1 MRTTAQRQRTG
12 GRSSRRARF
21 LLLVSFLILIS
32 FLINSSSSSSS
43 SSSRSNINNNIII
56 NTLSSFSTASTTSSS
71 TETKTLNDDDDD
83 VKEEISNDRAAATAD
98 STDVD
103 DDDADFGDLDNN
115 HHHHHHNNNN
125 NNSNKINSKNGS
137 SGGSGGPKSTR
148 LFRNMFKDGFSGDFI
163 MTQQKYTKLPRN
175 SPIRVAKYMSQCIS
189 DSPPRGCDLEA
200 AKADPPRGRGWQRV
214 ARITKELLHEFPA
227 VDSHFKGFRKYKT
240 CSIVGNGGS
249 LKLKKYGKYID
260 EAEAVI
266 RFNGGPTTNGL
277 SDYVGSKTTFR
288 FLNTQHLGF
297 HESKKEILLQH
308 VTVEETMQK
317 FVNFKKR
324 FSGEIYVI
332 DGDFHQL
339 VLDTME
345 DGAASNGFYGLLF
358 GLERCEKVTLWGFA
372 KGWNKP
378 STGSI
383 KLKYHYYDDVEPNES
398 QLKRDELEAPK
409 VANFVAK
416 HANIFAYGEISY

>member
-1 MRTTAQRQRTG
+1 MPSAKRAGKRTRFRLLCLFGFFILVGFLITPRKSTSSSLQHSATTG
-12 GRSSRRARF
+12 AHDVRFENQDETSYMKNGIERERISNSFSRSS
-21 LLLVSFLILIS
+21 VSRGSSDDIANGDDESSSLI
-32 FLINSSSSSSS
+32 SSSSSSS
-43 SSSRSNINNNIII
+43 SSSIRS
-56 NTLSSFSTASTTSSS
+56 S
-71 TETKTLNDDDDD
+71 
-83 VKEEISNDRAAATAD
+83 
-98 STDVD
+98 
-103 DDDADFGDLDNN
+103 
-115 HHHHHHNNNN
+115 
-125 NNSNKINSKNGS
+125 S
-137 SGGSGGPKSTR
+137 SGGSGSGGPKRTR
-148 LFRNMFKDGFSGDFI
+148 LFRNMFKDGFNGDFI
-163 MTQQKYTKLPRN
+163 MTQQKYSKLARN
-175 SPIRVAKYMSQCIS
+175 SPIRVAKYMSQCLS

-214 ARITKELLHEFPA
+214 ARITKELLHEFPV
-227 VDSHFKGFRKYKT
+227 VDTRFKGFQKYKS
-240 CSIVGNGGS
+240 CAIVGNGGS

-260 EAEAVI
+260 EADAVI

-277 SDYVGSKTTFR
+277 SDYVGSKTTIR

-317 FVNFKKR
+317 FINFKKR
-324 FSGEIYVI
+324 FNGDIYVI

-378 STGSI
+378 TSDRA

-398 QLKRDELEAPK
+398 QLKRDDLEAPK
-409 VANFVAK
+409 VAKFVAK
-416 HANIFAYGEISY
+416 HSDIFEYGEMSH

>member
-1 MRTTAQRQRTG
+1 MPSAKRAG
-12 GRSSRRARF
+12 KRARF
-21 LLLVSFLILIS
+21 GLLCLFGFLILVG
-32 FLINSSSSSSS
+32 FLINPPKSSSPSLQHTVTTSVNVRQGGTYLEDGRKLSYSATQGSSGAIANIGGESGSLTGSSSSS
-43 SSSRSNINNNIII
+43 IGGGGGG
-56 NTLSSFSTASTTSSS
+56 
-71 TETKTLNDDDDD
+71 DDDD
-83 VKEEISNDRAAATAD
+83 
-98 STDVD
+98 
-103 DDDADFGDLDNN
+103 G
-115 HHHHHHNNNN
+115 
-125 NNSNKINSKNGS
+125 GGG
-137 SGGSGGPKSTR
+137 SGGSGGPKRTR

-163 MTQQKYTKLPRN
+163 MTQQKYSKLARN

-189 DSPPRGCDLEA
+189 YNPPRGCDLEA

-214 ARITKELLHEFPA
+214 ARITKELLHEFPV
-227 VDSHFKGFRKYKT
+227 VDTRFKGFQKYKS
-240 CSIVGNGGS
+240 CAIVGNGGS

-260 EAEAVI
+260 EADAVI

-277 SDYVGSKTTFR
+277 SDYVGSKTTIR

-317 FVNFKKR
+317 FMNFKKR
-324 FSGEIYVI
+324 FNGEIYVI

-378 STGSI
+378 TSDRA

-398 QLKRDELEAPK
+398 QLRRDELEAPK
-409 VANFVAK
+409 VAKFVAK
-416 HANIFAYGEISY
+416 HSAVFEYGEMSH

>member
-1 MRTTAQRQRTG
+1 MPSVKRAGRRT
-12 GRSSRRARF
+12 RF
-21 LLLVSFLILIS
+21 RLLCLFGFLILAG
-32 FLINSSSSSSS
+32 FLINPPKSSSSVQHSATVSLEDVRVVEQDEGSYVSSDIQQRERISSFSHASVSLGPSGTNANRNDESSSSNTRSSSSSSS
-43 SSSRSNINNNIII
+43 SSSTNGGGSN
-56 NTLSSFSTASTTSSS
+56 
-71 TETKTLNDDDDD
+71 
-83 VKEEISNDRAAATAD
+83 
-98 STDVD
+98 
-103 DDDADFGDLDNN
+103 
-115 HHHHHHNNNN
+115 
-125 NNSNKINSKNGS
+125 
-137 SGGSGGPKSTR
+137 GSGGPKRTR

-163 MTQQKYTKLPRN
+163 MTQQKYSKLARN
-175 SPIRVAKYMSQCIS
+175 SPIRVAKYMSQCLS
-189 DSPPRGCDLEA
+189 DSPPRGCDIEA

-214 ARITKELLHEFPA
+214 ARITKELLHEFPV
-227 VDSHFKGFRKYKT
+227 VDTRFKGFQKYKT
-240 CSIVGNGGS
+240 CAIVGNGGS

-277 SDYVGSKTTFR
+277 SDYVGRKTTVR

-317 FVNFKKR
+317 FMNFKKR
-324 FSGEIYVI
+324 FNGEIYVI

-378 STGSI
+378 TSDGA

-409 VANFVAK
+409 VAKFVAK
-416 HANIFAYGEISY
+416 HSNVFEYGEMSH

>member
-1 MRTTAQRQRTG
+1 MSRL
-12 GRSSRRARF
+12 SSDDIANGDDE
-21 LLLVSFLILIS
+21 SSSLI
-32 FLINSSSSSSS
+32 SSSSSSS
-43 SSSRSNINNNIII
+43 SISSSSSSRS
-56 NTLSSFSTASTTSSS
+56 SS
-71 TETKTLNDDDDD
+71 
-83 VKEEISNDRAAATAD
+83 
-98 STDVD
+98 
-103 DDDADFGDLDNN
+103 
-115 HHHHHHNNNN
+115 
-125 NNSNKINSKNGS
+125 NGGS
-137 SGGSGGPKSTR
+137 GSGGPKRTR
-148 LFRNMFKDGFSGDFI
+148 LFRNMFKDGFNGDFI
-163 MTQQKYTKLPRN
+163 MTQQKYSKLARN
-175 SPIRVAKYMSQCIS
+175 SPIRVAKYMSQCLS

-214 ARITKELLHEFPA
+214 ARITKELLHEFPV
-227 VDSHFKGFRKYKT
+227 VDTRFKGFQKYKS
-240 CSIVGNGGS
+240 CAIVGNGGS

-260 EAEAVI
+260 EADAVI

-277 SDYVGSKTTFR
+277 SDYVGSKTTIR

-317 FVNFKKR
+317 FINFKKR
-324 FSGEIYVI
+324 FNGDIYVI

-378 STGSI
+378 TSDRA

-398 QLKRDELEAPK
+398 QLKRDDLEAPK
-409 VANFVAK
+409 VAKFVAK
-416 HANIFAYGEISY
+416 HSDIFEYGEMSH